1 MISEIKS
8 TDKMVSKG
16 IYMSASAI
24 YTHTKSAKIIALM
37 IKRSLPEF
45 RKQLNLPRDVQFRVA
60 PIKAKNTNGYYMVEG
75 KLAVIDCRLGWAK
88 ALEVIAHELVHAEQY
103 HQGRLKHKMSRGR
116 WRPFWM
122 GSSAFSKGTTYQ
134 AYRKQPW
141 EIEAWGRQAELA
153 EKVCVDLNKLY
164 PEEN

>member
-45 RKQLNLPRDVQFRVA
+45 RKQLDLPRDVQF
-60 PIKAKNTNGYYMVEG
+60 
-75 KLAVIDCRLGWAK
+75 
-88 ALEVIAHELVHAEQY
+88 
-103 HQGRLKHKMSRGR
+103 
-116 WRPFWM
+116 
-122 GSSAFSKGTTYQ
+122 
-134 AYRKQPW
+134 
-141 EIEAWGRQAELA
+141 
-153 EKVCVDLNKLY
+153 
-164 PEEN
+164 